1 MVTLNYKGN
10 RLEVEKIK
18 DFGVRSYLVFKVV
31 GGEIG
36 KQPNFF
42 DVGEKIVVHRE
53 SIVIDS
59 ITIEREN

>member
-53 SIVIDS
+53 SIVMDS